1 MVGELWVPSQEFRV
15 RWAAHDVAYYRS
27 GTQPFH
33 HPLVG
38 DVTLDYDALEL
49 PADPGQ
55 TIVAYTADSRSP
67 ARQALDLV
75 ASWTST
81 PDQRR
86 PSPPTTTPDQGAH
99 LWDSKPPLRARA
111 KWWARQGLNL

>member
-38 DVTLDYDALEL
+38 DLTLDYDVLEL
-49 PADPGQ
+49 PADPGLS
-55 TIVAYTADSRSP
+55 IVAYTADPGSP
-67 ARQALDLV
+67 ARHALDLL
-75 ASWTST
+75 ATWSSA
-81 PDQRR
+81 PDQA
-86 PSPPTTTPDQGAH
+86 PAPTA
-99 LWDSKPPLRARA
+99 DSDP
-111 KWWARQGLNL
+111 

>member
-1 MVGELWVPSQEFRV
+1 VRSQQFRV
-15 RWAAHDVAYYRS
+15 RWAAHDVDYYRS

-38 DVTLDYDALEL
+38 DLTLDYDALEL

-55 TIVAYTADSRSP
+55 TIVAYTAEPATP
-67 ARQALDLV
+67 ARHALDLL

-81 PDQRR
+81 PDQA
-86 PSPPTTTPDQGAH
+86 PAVTTDHDT
-99 LWDSKPPLRARA
+99 
-111 KWWARQGLNL
+111 